1 VRLAGQTKDDMARQ
15 EARCEAKERQCASL
29 LRRRR
34 LLALAIALCAVGIM
48 AGESWLIKRAPAAA
62 VASEVAQMS
71 DISRALDGVGAG
83 LARVADRRAR

>member
-1 VRLAGQTKDDMARQ
+1 M
-15 EARCEAKERQCASL
+15 

-34 LLALAIALCAVGIM
+34 LFALAIALGAVAIM
-48 AGESWLIKRAPAAA
+48 AGESWFIKRAPATA